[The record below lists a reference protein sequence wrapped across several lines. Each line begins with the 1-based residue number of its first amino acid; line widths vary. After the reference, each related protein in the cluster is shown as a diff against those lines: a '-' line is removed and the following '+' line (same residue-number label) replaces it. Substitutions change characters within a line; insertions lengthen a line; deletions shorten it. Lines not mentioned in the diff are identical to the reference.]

1 MEGSIMTKYEV
12 LPWDHP
18 RYYLCIIAVMIKS
31 RRIILVGN
39 ECCDW
44 V

>member
-1 MEGSIMTKYEV
+1 MTKYEV

-18 RYYLCIIAVMIKS
+18 MYYSRIIDMVLKS
-31 RRIILVGN
+31 RRIIPVVN
-39 ECCDW
+39 VCSDW